1 MYNTYN
7 MGVGMA
13 LIVSP
18 ATVDAAVEALAKEGI
33 NAYVIGEIIDGNESI
48 ILE

>member
-18 ATVDAAVEALAKEGI
+18 ETVDAAVGALAKEGC
-33 NAYVIGEIIDGNESI
+33 NAYVIGQIIEGDERV

>member
-1 MYNTYN
+1 

-13 LIVSP
+13 LIVS
-18 ATVDAAVEALAKEGI
+18 AETVDAAVEALAKEGVD
-33 NAYVIGEIIDGNESI
+33 AYVIGQIIDSNEGI